1 SGLPT
6 LFTHEIGSGRVGPIP
21 VALLLS
27 LPAVLLLF
35 VVLRWTKYGKS
46 IYAIGGN
53 ENAALF
59 AGIRVKTNLLLAY
72 VIGGVLTSYA
82 GWLLTARVSSG
93 QPQLGAEFMMMSITA
108 AIIGGASLRGGRG
121 GIGGALLGAAFI
133 VGLTN
138 GMNLIRLDSNQ
149 QAIALGIALVL
160 SVLISRVRE

>member
-1 SGLPT
+1 
-6 LFTHEIGSGRVGPIP
+6 
-21 VALLLS
+21 
-27 LPAVLLLF
+27 
-35 VVLRWTKYGKS
+35 
-46 IYAIGGN
+46 
-53 ENAALF
+53 
-59 AGIRVKTNLLLAY
+59 AY

-160 SVLISRVRE
+160 SVLISRVRESTRRRVAVMELTK